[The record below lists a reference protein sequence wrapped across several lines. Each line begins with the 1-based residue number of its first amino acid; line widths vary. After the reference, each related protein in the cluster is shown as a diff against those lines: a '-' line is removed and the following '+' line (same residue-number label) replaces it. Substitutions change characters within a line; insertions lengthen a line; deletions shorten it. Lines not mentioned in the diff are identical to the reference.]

1 MAFTIPLSSVASSLA
16 VSFTVGA
23 PPSDTPVQVPSRPQA
38 EIQPQ
43 PAPDSPTQP
52 PDLPETSGPPALPD
66 PGTVAPPV
74 SPPPEQPAPIVDPLP
89 PPSADAPPLTSST
102 DLEPVDPLSGTDGL
116 EEAPAPQLLRPT
128 DKRAFFSL
136 SAGGSTGSGGY
147 FSYYGGGAVGFSTEM
162 MIGKYGRRHPNLGGA
177 FVLQYRKGIVTE
189 VSLAGRFRAR
199 KRLTKAFALYTVFD
213 TTLGVSVPVAV
224 GGYVYPSIPAA
235 QLGVGWGLEAI
246 LAERLKVG
254 VIPFAPNIVAPNF
267 FGFPVAL
274 RWDFGVSMGIV
285 W

>member
-1 MAFTIPLSSVASSLA
+1 MAFTIPLSSVASTLA

-23 PPSDTPVQVPSRPQA
+23 APSDVPVQIPARPEREDQTRTD
-38 EIQPQ
+38 E
-43 PAPDSPTQP
+43 APD
-52 PDLPETSGPPALPD
+52 PDPLPETSGPPTLPE

-74 SPPPEQPAPIVDPLP
+74 SPPPEPPAPVVDPLP
-89 PPSADAPPLTSST
+89 PPSTPPLASS
-102 DLEPVDPLSGTDGL
+102 DPLT
-116 EEAPAPQLLRPT
+116 PAGAADQDATQRHDETALRLMRPT

-136 SAGGSTGSGGY
+136 SAGGATNSI
-147 FSYYGGGAVGFSTEM
+147 SYYGGSIGFATEM
-162 MIGKYGRRHPNLGGA
+162 MIGKYGKKRPNLGGA
-177 FVLQYRKGIVTE
+177 FVLQYRKGTMTE

-213 TTLGVSVPVAV
+213 TTLGASIPVAFA
-224 GGYVYPSIPAA
+224 GYVSPYIPSA
-235 QLGVGWGLEAI
+235 QLGVGWGFETI
-246 LAERLKVG
+246 LAERLKLG
-254 VIPFAPNIVAPNF
+254 VIPFAPNLVAPNF

>member
-1 MAFTIPLSSVASSLA
+1 MAFTIPLSSVASTLA

-23 PPSDTPVQVPSRPQA
+23 APSEPPVQVPSREP
-38 EIQPQ
+38 EVQPQ
-43 PAPDSPTQP
+43 PEPESQP
-52 PDLPETSGPPALPD
+52 PALPETSAPPTLPE
-66 PGTVAPPV
+66 PGAVAPPV
-74 SPPPEQPAPIVDPLP
+74 SPPPEQPAPLVDPLP
-89 PPSADAPPLTSST
+89 PPSTGSPPLTADT
-102 DLEPVDPLSGTDGL
+102 ELTPVHPDFEQTEEP
-116 EEAPAPQLLRPT
+116 PQPRLLRPT

-136 SAGGSTGSGGY
+136 SAGGSTSSGGY
-147 FSYYGGGAVGFSTEM
+147 FSYYGGGSSVGFATEM
-162 MIGKYGRRHPNLGGA
+162 MVGKYGRKRPNLGGA
-177 FVLQYRKGIVTE
+177 FVLQYRKSTVTE

-213 TTLGVSVPVAV
+213 TTLGVSIPVAV
-224 GGYVYPSIPAA
+224 AGYVYPSIPAA

-246 LAERLKVG
+246 LAERLKIG

-274 RWDFGVSMGIV
+274 RWDFGVSMGVV